1 MDNIKLVMGQLNSF
15 DYLFLAY
22 TLLQIYKGF
31 TMGFRIMVFETIKW
45 FVLAGGILLSN
56 MRLYPYLM
64 TLDIFANYS
73 DKVIDFGQK
82 SALSL
87 ISFEN
92 PVKTFIYKEVAM
104 NIPYDKIL
112 FDIII
117 ILVVSFFTRVFI
129 TGSLFGKEVKGRVL
143 GMVFGVVKSLVITFL
158 IMSVIAGFMTKSN
171 PQGFKNWQ
179 DQSYILSTS
188 GYRFARDKAELN
200 EY

>member
-56 MRLYPYLM
+56 VILYPYLM
-64 TLDIFANYS
+64 SLDLFTNYS
-73 DKVIDFGQK
+73 NKVVDFGQK

-87 ISFEN
+87 ISFDN
-92 PVKTFIYKEVAM
+92 PLKTLIYQEVALS
-104 NIPYDKIL
+104 IPYDKIL

-117 ILVVSFFTRVFI
+117 IMVVSFFTRVFI

>member
-56 MRLYPYLM
+56 VILYPYLM
-64 TLDIFANYS
+64 SLDLFINYS
-73 DKVIDFGQK
+73 NKVIDFGQK

-87 ISFEN
+87 LSFDN
-92 PVKTFIYKEVAM
+92 PLKTLIYQEVALS
-104 NIPYDKIL
+104 IPYDKIL

>member
-56 MRLYPYLM
+56 VILYPYLM
-64 TLDIFANYS
+64 SLDLFINYS
-73 DKVIDFGQK
+73 NKVIDFGQK

-87 ISFEN
+87 LSFDN
-92 PVKTFIYKEVAM
+92 PLKTLIYQEVALS
-104 NIPYDKIL
+104 IPYDKIL
-112 FDIII
+112 FDLII

>member
-87 ISFEN
+87 ISFDN
-92 PVKTFIYKEVAM
+92 PLKTLIYQEVALS
-104 NIPYDKIL
+104 IPYDKIL

-188 GYRFARDKAELN
+188 GYRFARNKAELN

>member
-56 MRLYPYLM
+56 VILYPYLM
-64 TLDIFANYS
+64 SLDLFINYS
-73 DKVIDFGQK
+73 NKVIDFGQK

-87 ISFEN
+87 ISFDN
-92 PVKTFIYKEVAM
+92 PLKTLIYQEVALS
-104 NIPYDKIL
+104 IPYDKIL

>member
-87 ISFEN
+87 ISFDN
-92 PVKTFIYKEVAM
+92 PLKTLIYQEVALS
-104 NIPYDKIL
+104 IPYDKIL

>member
-56 MRLYPYLM
+56 VILYPYLM
-64 TLDIFANYS
+64 SLNLFINYS
-73 DKVIDFGQK
+73 NKVIDFGQK

-87 ISFEN
+87 ISFDN
-92 PVKTFIYKEVAM
+92 PLKTLIYQEVALS
-104 NIPYDKIL
+104 IPYDKIL

-117 ILVVSFFTRVFI
+117 IMVVSFFTRVFI

>member
-56 MRLYPYLM
+56 VILYPYLM
-64 TLDIFANYS
+64 SLDLFINYS
-73 DKVIDFGQK
+73 NKVVDFGQK

-87 ISFEN
+87 ISFDN
-92 PVKTFIYKEVAM
+92 PLKTLIYQEVALS
-104 NIPYDKIL
+104 IPYDKIL

>member
-56 MRLYPYLM
+56 VILYPYLM
-64 TLDIFANYS
+64 SLDLFINYS
-73 DKVIDFGQK
+73 NKVVDFGQK

-87 ISFEN
+87 ISFDN
-92 PVKTFIYKEVAM
+92 PLKTLIYQEVALS
-104 NIPYDKIL
+104 IPYDKIL

-117 ILVVSFFTRVFI
+117 IMVVSFFTRVFI

>member
-56 MRLYPYLM
+56 VILYPYLM
-64 TLDIFANYS
+64 SLNLFINYS
-73 DKVIDFGQK
+73 NKVIDFGQK

-87 ISFEN
+87 LSFDN
-92 PVKTFIYKEVAM
+92 PLKTLIYQEVALS
-104 NIPYDKIL
+104 IPYDKIL

>member
-56 MRLYPYLM
+56 VILYPYLM
-64 TLDIFANYS
+64 SLDLFINYS
-73 DKVIDFGQK
+73 NKVIDFGQK

-87 ISFEN
+87 ISFDN
-92 PVKTFIYKEVAM
+92 PLKTLIYQEVALS
-104 NIPYDKIL
+104 IPYDKIL

-117 ILVVSFFTRVFI
+117 IMVVSFFTRVFI

>member
-56 MRLYPYLM
+56 VILYPYLM
-64 TLDIFANYS
+64 SLDLFINYS
-73 DKVIDFGQK
+73 NKVIDFGQK

-87 ISFEN
+87 ISFDN
-92 PVKTFIYKEVAM
+92 PLKTLIYQEVALS
-104 NIPYDKIL
+104 IPYDKIL
-112 FDIII
+112 FDLIII
-117 ILVVSFFTRVFI
+117 MVVSFFTRVFI

>member
-56 MRLYPYLM
+56 VILYPYLM
-64 TLDIFANYS
+64 SLDLFINYS
-73 DKVIDFGQK
+73 NKVIDFGQK

-87 ISFEN
+87 LSFDN
-92 PVKTFIYKEVAM
+92 PLKTLIYQEVALS
-104 NIPYDKIL
+104 IPYDKIL

-117 ILVVSFFTRVFI
+117 IMVVSFFTRVFI

>member
-56 MRLYPYLM
+56 VILYPYLM
-64 TLDIFANYS
+64 SLDLFINYS
-73 DKVIDFGQK
+73 NKVIDFGQK

-87 ISFEN
+87 LSFDN
-92 PVKTFIYKEVAM
+92 PLRTLIYQEVALS
-104 NIPYDKIL
+104 IPYDKIL

>member
-56 MRLYPYLM
+56 VILYPYLM

-87 ISFEN
+87 ISFDN
-92 PVKTFIYKEVAM
+92 PLKTLIYQEVALS
-104 NIPYDKIL
+104 IPYDKIL

>member
-56 MRLYPYLM
+56 VILYPYLM
-64 TLDIFANYS
+64 SLDLFINYS
-73 DKVIDFGQK
+73 NKVIDFGQK

-87 ISFEN
+87 ISFDN
-92 PVKTFIYKEVAM
+92 PLKTLIYQEVALS
-104 NIPYDKIL
+104 IPYDKII

>member
-56 MRLYPYLM
+56 VILYPYLM
-64 TLDIFANYS
+64 SLDIFANYS

-87 ISFEN
+87 ISFDN
-92 PVKTFIYKEVAM
+92 PLKTLIYQEVALS
-104 NIPYDKIL
+104 IPYDKIL

>member
-56 MRLYPYLM
+56 VILYPYLM
-64 TLDIFANYS
+64 SLDLFINYS
-73 DKVIDFGQK
+73 NKVVDFGQK

-87 ISFEN
+87 ISFDN
-92 PVKTFIYKEVAM
+92 PLKTLIYQEVALS
-104 NIPYDKIL
+104 IPYDKIL

-117 ILVVSFFTRVFI
+117 IMVVSFFTRVFI

-143 GMVFGVVKSLVITFL
+143 GMVFGVVKCLVITFL

>member
-56 MRLYPYLM
+56 VVLYPYLM
-64 TLDIFANYS
+64 SLDLFISYS
-73 DKVIDFGQK
+73 NKVIDFGQK

-87 ISFEN
+87 LSFDN
-92 PVKTFIYKEVAM
+92 PLKTLIYQEVALS
-104 NIPYDKIL
+104 IPYDKIL

-117 ILVVSFFTRVFI
+117 IMVVSFFTRVFI

>member
-56 MRLYPYLM
+56 VILYPYLM
-64 TLDIFANYS
+64 SLDLFTNYS
-73 DKVIDFGQK
+73 NKVIDFGQK

-87 ISFEN
+87 ISFDN
-92 PVKTFIYKEVAM
+92 PLKTLIYQEVALS
-104 NIPYDKIL
+104 IPYDKIL

>member
-87 ISFEN
+87 ISFDN
-92 PVKTFIYKEVAM
+92 PLKTLIYQEVALS
-104 NIPYDKIL
+104 IPYDKIL

-117 ILVVSFFTRVFI
+117 IMVVSFFTRVFI

>member
-56 MRLYPYLM
+56 VILYPYLM
-64 TLDIFANYS
+64 SLDLFINYS
-73 DKVIDFGQK
+73 NKVIDFGQK

-87 ISFEN
+87 ISFDN
-92 PVKTFIYKEVAM
+92 PLKTLIYQEVALS
-104 NIPYDKIL
+104 IPYDKIL

-188 GYRFARDKAELN
+188 GYRFARDKAELK
-200 EY
+200 

>member
-45 FVLAGGILLSN
+45 CVLAGGILLSN
-56 MRLYPYLM
+56 VILYPYLM
-64 TLDIFANYS
+64 SLDLFINYS
-73 DKVIDFGQK
+73 NKVIDFGQK

-87 ISFEN
+87 ISFDN
-92 PVKTFIYKEVAM
+92 PLKTLIYQEVALS
-104 NIPYDKIL
+104 IPYDKIL

-129 TGSLFGKEVKGRVL
+129 TGSLFGKEVQGRVL

>member
-56 MRLYPYLM
+56 VILYPYLM
-64 TLDIFANYS
+64 SLNLFINYS
-73 DKVIDFGQK
+73 NKVIDFGQK

-87 ISFEN
+87 LSFDN
-92 PVKTFIYKEVAM
+92 PLKTLIYQEVALS
-104 NIPYDKIL
+104 IPYDKIL

-117 ILVVSFFTRVFI
+117 IMVVSFFTRVFI

-188 GYRFARDKAELN
+188 GYRFARDKAELK
-200 EY
+200 

>member
-56 MRLYPYLM
+56 VILYPYLM
-64 TLDIFANYS
+64 SLDIFANYS

-87 ISFEN
+87 ISFDN
-92 PVKTFIYKEVAM
+92 PLKTLIYQEVALS
-104 NIPYDKIL
+104 IPYDKIL

-117 ILVVSFFTRVFI
+117 IMVVSFFTRVFI

>member
-56 MRLYPYLM
+56 VILYPYLM
-64 TLDIFANYS
+64 SLDIFANYS

-87 ISFEN
+87 ISFDN
-92 PVKTFIYKEVAM
+92 PLKTLIYQEVALS
-104 NIPYDKIL
+104 IPYDKIL

-143 GMVFGVVKSLVITFL
+143 GMVFGVVKSLDV
-158 IMSVIAGFMTKSN
+158 V
-171 PQGFKNWQ
+171 
-179 DQSYILSTS
+179 
-188 GYRFARDKAELN
+188 YR
-200 EY
+200 

>member
-56 MRLYPYLM
+56 VILYPYLM
-64 TLDIFANYS
+64 SLDLFINYS
-73 DKVIDFGQK
+73 NKVVDFGQK

-87 ISFEN
+87 LSFDN
-92 PVKTFIYKEVAM
+92 PLKTLIYQEVALS
-104 NIPYDKIL
+104 IPYDKIL

-117 ILVVSFFTRVFI
+117 IMVVSFFTRVFI

>member
-56 MRLYPYLM
+56 VILYPYLM
-64 TLDIFANYS
+64 SLDLFINYS
-73 DKVIDFGQK
+73 NKVVDFGQK

-87 ISFEN
+87 ISFDN
-92 PVKTFIYKEVAM
+92 PLKTLIYQEVALS
-104 NIPYDKIL
+104 IPYDKIL

-188 GYRFARDKAELN
+188 GYRFARDKAELK
-200 EY
+200 

>member
-56 MRLYPYLM
+56 VILYPYLM
-64 TLDIFANYS
+64 SLNLFINYS
-73 DKVIDFGQK
+73 NKVIDFGQK

-87 ISFEN
+87 ISFDN
-92 PVKTFIYKEVAM
+92 PLKTLIYQEVALS
-104 NIPYDKIL
+104 IPYDKIL